1 MRLTPESEPNFKVR
15 CSSGYQPVV
24 IYDAGRQVYVIAQRL
39 PGCDPE
45 FALSYRVRREIRI
58 FKTCPVGALEQL
70 GLKEVLL
77 MLTEQIEECVPLTPR
92 PSSS

>member
-24 IYDAGRQVYVIAQRL
+24 VYDAGRKVYVIAQRL
-39 PGCDPE
+39 PGHDPE

-58 FKTCPVGALEQL
+58 FKTCPVGVLEQL
-70 GLKEVLL
+70 GLREVPLIL
-77 MLTEQIEECVPLTPR
+77 ADLVEECAPLSPR
-92 PSSS
+92 TSSL